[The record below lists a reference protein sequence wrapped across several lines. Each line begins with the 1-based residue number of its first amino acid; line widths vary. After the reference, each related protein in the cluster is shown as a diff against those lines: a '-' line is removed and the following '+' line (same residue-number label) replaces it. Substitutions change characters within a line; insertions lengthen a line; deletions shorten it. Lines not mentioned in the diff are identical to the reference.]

1 MEIPGDYV
9 GSAVSRANHG
19 FTAAFRIEMITGMN
33 PAMSGS
39 RTGPGAGSANNEEK
53 TMKARNQTAKQD
65 KAKGASTQPTPAH
78 PDLAAYPREELVA
91 VAAYYRAERRGF
103 APNAEISDW
112 LEAEAEVENL
122 LKTLH

>member
-1 MEIPGDYV
+1 LPQ
-9 GSAVSRANHG
+9 
-19 FTAAFRIEMITGMN
+19 AAG
-33 PAMSGS
+33 
-39 RTGPGAGSANNEEK
+39 
-53 TMKARNQTAKQD
+53 
-65 KAKGASTQPTPAH
+65 
-78 PDLAAYPREELVA
+78 YPREELVA